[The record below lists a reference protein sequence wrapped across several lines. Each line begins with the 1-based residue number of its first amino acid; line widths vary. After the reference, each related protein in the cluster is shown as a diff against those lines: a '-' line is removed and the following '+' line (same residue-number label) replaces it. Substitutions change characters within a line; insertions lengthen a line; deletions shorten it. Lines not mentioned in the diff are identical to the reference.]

1 MARQYS
7 MVESFPRIK
16 LLANAADAAG
26 RTSALYASLR
36 NCEKA
41 WVVVE
46 VNQGNAATVLIS
58 LLQGTSDAGAGS
70 KAIQNA
76 TRIWLNNDTSLA
88 TGSDAY
94 TAQTAGTT
102 FTTDATTKD
111 KLVVFEIVPENVL
124 DMANGFNHIGVST
137 GASNAAN
144 ITSADIHIW
153 GSYQAATPPTSYA

>member
-7 MVESFPRIK
+7 MVATFPPVK
-16 LLANAADAAG
+16 LLPCAADAAG
-26 RTSALYASLR
+26 RTSSTYASLR

-46 VNQGNAATVLIS
+46 VNQGNAATVLLS
-58 LLQGTSDAGAGS
+58 LLQATSDSGASS

-76 TRIWLNNDTSLA
+76 VPIWLNDDTSLA
-88 TGSDAY
+88 TGSDAFVVE
-94 TAQTAGTT
+94 TAATT

-111 KLVVFEIVPENVL
+111 KLIVFEITPEIAL
-124 DMANGFNHIGVST
+124 DMVNGFNHIGIST

-144 ITSADIHIW
+144 ITSAAIHIW
-153 GSYQAATPPTSYA
+153 GSYQGAAPPTSYI